1 MRKTTQEHLKIL
13 LLTIKLLLISFL
25 LLTGSSVFAQGPVL
39 DTSDIKPP
47 LKQENNP
54 ALNNPSGKVLKGN
67 IAQAQY
73 LPSEYYGTWQV
84 TQTLLSTN
92 AFSSFKQRAVDI
104 WILEYV
110 GDRVRLSN
118 PDTGAQAYVTVKQIV
133 NNSAT
138 FTREGSRNNL
148 IEIETPT
155 IAVNGNYFS
164 GQNYYQIRYII
175 NNKIVRVDE
184 AVFRIE
190 AIKIAGPSIKFGR

>member
-1 MRKTTQEHLKIL
+1 MKKNTQEHLKIL
-13 LLTIKLLLISFL
+13 PLAVSFL
-25 LLTGSSVFAQGPVL
+25 LLTGPCAFAQSPVL
-39 DTSDIKPP
+39 DSLETKPQSTQAKKNTPPLNTTSD
-47 LKQENNP
+47 
-54 ALNNPSGKVLKGN
+54 KVLRGN
-67 IAQAQY
+67 VAQSQY

-138 FTREGSRNNL
+138 FTRESSIKDH

-155 IAVNGNYFS
+155 IAVKGNYFS
-164 GQNYYQIRYII
+164 GQNYYQIRYIV
-175 NNKIVRVDE
+175 NNAIVRIDE
-184 AVFRIE
+184 AVFRID
-190 AIKIAGPSIKFGR
+190 AVKIAGPSIKFGQ